1 VLKLRPLRR
10 HRREANY
17 VPEYTPKFI
26 IFRGVA
32 SGDYRWRLRS
42 TSETLAA
49 SASGYPEKGAC
60 EQEVRHLKA
69 SQYPDA
75 EVLDLSVRR
84 SD

>member
-1 VLKLRPLRR
+1 M
-10 HRREANY
+10 
-17 VPEYTPKFI
+17 PEYTPKFI

-60 EQEVRHLKA
+60 EQEVRHLNA